1 MKTMDILLQNETGLH
16 ARPASE
22 FVKLAKS
29 FEAKITLVK
38 GDLNGIVKAK
48 NLSHAVMSNIK
59 QNLFFAFI
67 YNVFLGIEFHGIDAV
82 VSKCADFCSLVKHC
96 GIDSPVKII

>member
-1 MKTMDILLQNETGLH
+1 MKKTDILLQNETGLH

-38 GDLNGIVKAK
+38 DGKEYNGKSILNVLGMGAGKGTKIELRAEGEDEETALEK
-48 NLSHAVMSNIK
+48 LS
-59 QNLFFAFI
+59 
-67 YNVFLGIEFHGIDAV
+67 E
-82 VSKCADFCSLVKHC
+82 LVK
-96 GIDSPVKII
+96 SFSE

>member
-1 MKTMDILLQNETGLH
+1 MKSIEIILQNETGLH

-38 GDLNGIVKAK
+38 GGKEYNGKSILNVLGMGAGKGTQIELRAEGKDEEAALERLSALIKAF
-48 NLSHAVMSNIK
+48 S
-59 QNLFFAFI
+59 
-67 YNVFLGIEFHGIDAV
+67 E
-82 VSKCADFCSLVKHC
+82 
-96 GIDSPVKII
+96 

>member
-38 GDLNGIVKAK
+38 GGKEYNGKSILNVLGMGAGKGTKIELRAEGEDEETALEK
-48 NLSHAVMSNIK
+48 LS
-59 QNLFFAFI
+59 
-67 YNVFLGIEFHGIDAV
+67 E
-82 VSKCADFCSLVKHC
+82 LVK
-96 GIDSPVKII
+96 SFSE